1 MKHLSGM
8 ISSLSSSPFLN
19 HYCLAFSNLI
29 VVSQKFAQKI
39 IVPRIR
45 LRAYLRDLPLHYCKQ
60 KTWAARYFVDQLYY
74 HLMAGYLCRYVMD
87 ELGSAMRHSD
97 IPNFRIAPFLFMP
110 EGKLA
115 SSIRYCT
122 LKITF
127 SVTELFSNRGL
138 YPISINKNGN
148 TSVRAPSGREEG
160 GMRGKVYRTRPI
172 LT

>member
-1 MKHLSGM
+1 M
-8 ISSLSSSPFLN
+8 ISHLSSSSFLK
-19 HYCLAFSNLI
+19 HYCLTFSNLM
-29 VVSQKFAQKI
+29 VVSQKFGQKI

-45 LRAYLRDLPLHYCKQ
+45 LEAYLRDLPLHDCKQ
-60 KTWAARYFVDQLYY
+60 KMWTASRGYFVDQPYY
-74 HLMAGYLCRYVMD
+74 HLMVGYLCRYVMD

-115 SSIRYCT
+115 SAIRYCT

-148 TSVRAPSGREEG
+148 TSVRTPQR
-160 GMRGKVYRTRPI
+160 GMKKG
-172 LT
+172 

>member
-1 MKHLSGM
+1 MKKRLMKHLSGM

-45 LRAYLRDLPLHYCKQ
+45 LRAYLRDLPLHDCKQ
-60 KTWAARYFVDQLYY
+60 KMWTASRGYFVDQPYY
-74 HLMAGYLCRYVMD
+74 HLMVGYLCRYVMD

-115 SSIRYCT
+115 SAIRYCT
-122 LKITF
+122 LKISF
-127 SVTELFSNRGL
+127 SVT
-138 YPISINKNGN
+138 
-148 TSVRAPSGREEG
+148 
-160 GMRGKVYRTRPI
+160 
-172 LT
+172 